1 MAERKITFIRD
12 LDNMKD
18 DYTLKVSIIR
28 LWRSLSDGNPTIVK
42 SIEMILMDEMVKS
55 TILIA
60 LFKNI
65 FFI

>member
-28 LWRSLSDGNPTIVK
+28 LWKSLSDGNPTIVR